1 MQFINIAVHS
11 VEDMNYRVHLQH
23 EFTLLELDDY
33 LSVSLHQT
41 FLSQCFGRARPFLSV
56 WAEHEFSLG
65 QHRCLELILL
75 AISCSAMRLLI
86 LFTFT

>member
-33 LSVSLHQT
+33 LSVSLRQS
-41 FLSQCFGRARPFLSV
+41 FLPQCLGRA
-56 WAEHEFSLG
+56 
-65 QHRCLELILL
+65 
-75 AISCSAMRLLI
+75 
-86 LFTFT
+86 